1 MHTNDG
7 HRQRVKDRFR
17 AEGLDNFDE
26 VHALELLLFY
36 AKPRVDTKP
45 LARALLDRFG
55 SFPQVLEATPA
66 ELESV
71 PGVGESI
78 STFLMLIKETGRYY
92 QTKRNAAVEILDS
105 CDKYG
110 RYMVNHFFGRR
121 NETVFLLCLDAKG
134 KVLNCHMVGEGDV
147 NSANI
152 PIRKMVELA
161 LISNA
166 STVVLAHNHP
176 SGIAIPSWEDKVTT
190 DNLAT
195 ALGAMDI
202 VLADHIVV
210 ADGDFTSMV
219 QSRMYDPRTYCSW
232 I

>member
-17 AEGLDNFDE
+17 KEGLDHFDE

-45 LARALLDRFG
+45 LARALLNRFG
-55 SFPQVLEATPA
+55 SFAQVLEATPI

-71 PGVGESI
+71 EGVGENV
-78 STFLMLIKETGRYY
+78 STFLTLVRESGRYY
-92 QTKRNAAVEILDS
+92 QISRNAVPEILTSSDE
-105 CDKYG
+105 YG
-110 RYMVNHFFGRR
+110 RYMVDRFYGRR
-121 NETVFLLCLDAKG
+121 NETVFLVCLDAKG

-147 NSANI
+147 NSASI
-152 PIRKMVELA
+152 PVRKLVELA
-161 LISNA
+161 LGSNA

-176 SGIAIPSWEDKVTT
+176 SGVAVPSWEDKATT
-190 DNLAT
+190 DNLAKT
-195 ALGAMDI
+195 LGAMDI

-219 QSRMYDPRTYCSW
+219 QSRMYDPSAYCALV
-232 I
+232 